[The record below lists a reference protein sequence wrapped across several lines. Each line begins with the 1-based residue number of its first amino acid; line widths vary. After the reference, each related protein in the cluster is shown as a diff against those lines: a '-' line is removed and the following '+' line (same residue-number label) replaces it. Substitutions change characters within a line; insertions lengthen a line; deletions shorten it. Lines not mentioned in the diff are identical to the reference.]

1 VIKIGEFL
9 KNAQFKYKFNVIR
22 CRGYPGKIGI
32 SPEHSHVTNDRFFD
46 SLSIPRFYRFLPLAR
61 IHLDRL
67 ELSDRV
73 ESTIGAI
80 YVHMIMLDDPSR
92 TR

>member
-1 VIKIGEFL
+1 VIKIGEVL

-46 SLSIPRFYRFLPLAR
+46 SLSIPRFYHRLALILTHWNSR
-61 IHLDRL
+61 I
-67 ELSDRV
+67 ES

-80 YVHMIMLDDPSR
+80 YLYMIMLDDPSR

>member
-1 VIKIGEFL
+1 MIKIGEVL
-9 KNAQFKYKFNVIR
+9 KNAQFIYKFNVIR

-61 IHLDRL
+61 THLDAL

-73 ESTIGAI
+73 RVYNWSNLRA
-80 YVHMIMLDDPSR
+80 YDHA
-92 TR
+92 